1 MNDVWSTLS
10 VQYFQLIMSLSI
22 KALFLNK
29 SQAGD
34 AYESD
39 ILFVRKAVAKRFCG
53 SL

>member
-1 MNDVWSTLS
+1 MMSGVLCLCNI
-10 VQYFQLIMSLSI
+10 FQLIMPLSI

-39 ILFVRKAVAKRFCG
+39 ILFVRQAVAKRFCG